1 MSKALRSLLVTGI
14 LTVGVTAHATP
25 VKVEVEDAADHHV
38 SAQGTYTGGLA
49 HSWEWKFGSKRSAPN
64 ITGVAAHGLL
74 AAHKLTGLQEHQDSA
89 VRAARSLIDAYDR
102 GWKTRRPHTQDIEFL
117 AAAGF
122 IIDAGRWFNVTRG
135 RYTPAAYVDLV
146 LSARKRAGIPH
157 VAGWDIAS
165 AIRASLAVGQNSFA
179 QELAA
184 ELVRR
189 RSEWDRPGK
198 SQNLARGSL
207 LWALAELRARVGLS
221 PEQLH
226 LAGSL
231 VRDLSGAQRP
241 HGAWLES
248 SSGPICTQT
257 TAYAI
262 LGLSRWSA
270 GKPAAAKGR
279 AWLVR
284 SALTDKKFFYGGRV
298 WATTYTQAGLPENNF
313 NSEIQSEA
321 MMALATGP

>member
-1 MSKALRSLLVTGI
+1 LLAAAILSLGI
-14 LTVGVTAHATP
+14 TAEASPT
-25 VKVEVEDAADHHV
+25 KVEVEDAADHHV
-38 SAQGTYTGGLA
+38 SAQGTYKGGLP
-49 HSWEWKFGSKRSAPN
+49 HSWEWKFGSKRSARN
-64 ITGVAAHGLL
+64 ITGIAAHGLL
-74 AAHKLTGLQEHQDSA
+74 AAHRLTGLQEHQDSA
-89 VRAARSLIDAYDR
+89 VRAAQSLVKAYDQ
-102 GWKTRRPHTQDIEFL
+102 GWKKRRPHTQDIEFL

-146 LSARKRAGIPH
+146 LSGRKRAKIPQ
-157 VAGWDIAS
+157 VAAWDIAS
-165 AIRASLAVGQNSFA
+165 AVRASLAVGQNSFA
-179 QELAA
+179 QELVT

-189 RSEWDRPGK
+189 RGEWDRPGK
-198 SQNLARGSL
+198 SRNLARGSL
-207 LWALAELRARVGLS
+207 LWALALLKTRAGLS

-226 LAGSL
+226 LASEM
-231 VRDLSGAQRP
+231 VRDLSAAQQA
-241 HGAWLES
+241 HGGWLES
-248 SSGPICTQT
+248 SSGPVCTQT

-270 GKPAAAKGR
+270 GKQAAAKGR

-284 SALTDKKFFYGGRV
+284 AALTDKKFFYGGRI
-298 WATTYTQAGLPENNF
+298 WATTYTRAGLPENNF